1 MKLCMLRTLYLQ
13 SVSKFTAKNFNG
25 WNYHHSD
32 RFVQNS
38 YFSWMVL
45 IKHQFSTLQTQTLKT
60 STLLCYNDIN
70 YSQTWKRQKSK
81 RDSRKSNYEEDSE
94 DEDGDLTEDDD
105 EDEVFQVKSFEH
117 TCR

>member
-1 MKLCMLRTLYLQ
+1 
-13 SVSKFTAKNFNG
+13 
-25 WNYHHSD
+25 
-32 RFVQNS
+32 
-38 YFSWMVL
+38 MVL

-81 RDSRKSNYEEDSE
+81 RDSRRSNYEEDSD
-94 DEDGDLTEDDD
+94 DENDDLTEDDD

-117 TCR
+117 I